1 VAKKLFILGYEYTL
15 SRAISVNNGG
25 YVAVCD
31 TDKFEITLQLEPQS
45 RQLEDSALIHEVI
58 EAGNGHLQL
67 ELSHNQIMGIEAT
80 VYSFLAR
87 NGVDLSP
94 LLDGLDG
101 GKK

>member
-45 RQLEDSALIHEVI
+45 RQLEDSALIHEVV
-58 EAGNGHLQL
+58 EAGNSHL
-67 ELSHNQIMGIEAT
+67 ELNLDHSAIMALETLIYT
-80 VYSFLAR
+80 FLER
-87 NGVDLSP
+87 NGVDISC
-94 LLDGLDG
+94 LLDGIDDDE
-101 GKK
+101 